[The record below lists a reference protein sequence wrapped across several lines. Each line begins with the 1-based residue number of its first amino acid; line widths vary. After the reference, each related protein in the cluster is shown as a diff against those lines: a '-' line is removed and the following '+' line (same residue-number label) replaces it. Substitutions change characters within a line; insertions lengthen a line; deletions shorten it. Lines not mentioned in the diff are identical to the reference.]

1 VARQSIRAMID
12 DQPLPLTNTGGGDAA
27 QGAATAR

>member
-1 VARQSIRAMID
+1 VARQSIRAMLD

-27 QGAATAR
+27 PAAR